1 MEKKELLYEGK
12 AKRLYTTDKENLLIQ
27 EFKDDATAFDGAKKG
42 KIPHK
47 GEINNSISS
56 FLFEYLDSYHIP
68 THFVRK
74 LSATEMLVKQLTI
87 IPIEVVIRN
96 VATGS
101 LTRRYEIP
109 EGTVLEYPILE
120 HYLKNDKLGDPLI
133 NEYHAYAFGLATPEE
148 MRSISRVASKVNA
161 ILKSF
166 FDRRGLIL
174 VDFKLEF
181 GKFNDGIMLGDEI
194 SPDTCRIWDKK
205 TNKKLD
211 KDRFRH
217 DLGGVEKAY
226 RELEERVLS
235 RG

>member
-1 MEKKELLYEGK
+1 VEKQELLYEGK
-12 AKRLYTTDKENLLIQ
+12 AKRLYKTDKEGLLVQ

-42 KIPHK
+42 KVPHK

-74 LSATEMLVKQLTI
+74 LSLTEMLIKHLEI
-87 IPIEVVIRN
+87 IQVEAVMRN

-101 LTRRYEIP
+101 LTRRYNIA
-109 EGTVLEYPILE
+109 EGTVLDFPIME
-120 HYLKNDKLGDPLI
+120 FYLKNDELGDPLI
-133 NEYHAYAFGLATPEE
+133 NEHHAYAFGLATPEE
-148 MRSISRVASKVNA
+148 MRAITRVSSKVNA

-166 FDRRGLIL
+166 LDRRGLTL

-181 GKFNDGIMLGDEI
+181 GRYNEGIMLGDEI

-226 RELEERVLS
+226 RELEDRLLN
-235 RG
+235 RP

>member
-12 AKRLYTTDKENLLIQ
+12 AKRLYATDNNSLIIQ
-27 EFKDDATAFDGAKKG
+27 EFKDDATAFNGAKKG
-42 KIPHK
+42 KIPNK
-47 GEINNSISS
+47 GEINNNISS

-74 LSATEMLVKQLTI
+74 LNATEMLVKKLTI
-87 IPIEVVIRN
+87 IPIEVVVRN

-101 LTRRYEIP
+101 LTRRYGTP

-120 HYLKNDKLGDPLI
+120 HYMKNDKLGDPLI
-133 NEYHAYAFGLATPEE
+133 NEFHAYAFGLATPEE
-148 MRSISRVASKVNA
+148 MRAISRVASKVNA

-166 FDRRGLIL
+166 FDRRGLTL

-181 GKFNDGIMLGDEI
+181 GKFNDSILLGDEI

-226 RELEERVLS
+226 RELEERLLN
-235 RG
+235 RA

>member
-1 MEKKELLYEGK
+1 VEKKELLYEGK
-12 AKRLYTTDKENLLIQ
+12 AKRLYATDNANLLIQ

-42 KIPHK
+42 KIPNK
-47 GEINNSISS
+47 GEINNNISS
-56 FLFEYLDSYHIP
+56 YLFEYLESYHIP

-74 LSATEMLVKQLTI
+74 LTPTEMLVKRLTI
-87 IPIEVVIRN
+87 IPIEVVVRN

-101 LTRRYEIP
+101 LTRRYGTP

-120 HYLKNDKLGDPLI
+120 HYLKDDKLGDPLI
-133 NEYHAYAFGLATPEE
+133 NEFHAYAFGLATPEE
-148 MRSISRVASKVNA
+148 MRAISRVASKVNA

-166 FDRRGLIL
+166 FDRRGLTL

-181 GKFNDGIMLGDEI
+181 GKFNDSILLGDEI

-226 RELEERVLS
+226 RELEERLLN
-235 RG
+235 RT